1 MVLFYLFFTIKTCF
15 LFFIKCHFF
24 EYMFKLN
31 SEILSIIDLLSEEK
45 NISKNIV
52 IEAIEDAFAKLAMNY
67 YGSNDGEVVAKM
79 NLSNGDMF
87 FYQKKIVKP
96 KASLLCEISL
106 PEAKKID
113 KNAEVDGVVLIDL
126 PAIPMQRIS
135 INSVRNNI
143 LEKIRGAEKE
153 LEYNEFKKREG
164 EIITGVV
171 KKTSSFSTIV
181 SLGNKVEA
189 IILRDGM
196 MRTDHYNVGDK
207 IKAYIKEVKR
217 SDYDCQVILSR
228 TDNNFLAMLIAEN
241 VVEVQDGMIEI
252 KAISRACGVK
262 AKVAVFSGDSR
273 LDAVGACIGAR
284 GSRIKPVMDELGG
297 ERIDI
302 VYYDNDIVNFAKNAI
317 TPAKALYG
325 EFNENS
331 NSVEL
336 VLTDDQLKLAIGKA
350 GQNVRLASQLIGCNI
365 TVVAESEK
373 KQANQEKF
381 NKNVAL
387 MTNALDLEEAVAQFL
402 VSSNIATPSEL
413 IAIGVEKLVKSGV
426 FTEEIAQELV
436 NRADA
441 YIKEQDKKNKAE
453 LEKLGVNADVLKIS
467 GMTNEIAVLLGQHGV
482 KTTQDIADLSTD
494 EFIEY
499 CGEGFADVSTQII
512 MDARKIAY
520 GIE

>member
-1 MVLFYLFFTIKTCF
+1 
-15 LFFIKCHFF
+15 
-24 EYMFKLN
+24 MFKLN
-31 SEILSIIDLLSEEK
+31 SEILSIIDVLSDEK
-45 NISKNIV
+45 NISKNII
-52 IEAIEDAFAKLAMNY
+52 IEAIEDAFAKLAVNY
-67 YGSNDGEVVAKM
+67 YGNNDGEVIAKM
-79 NLSNGDMF
+79 NLSNGDMV
-87 FYQKKIVKP
+87 FYQKKIVKQKP
-96 KASLLCEISL
+96 TLLCEISL
-106 PEAKKID
+106 NDAKKID
-113 KNAEVDGVVLIDL
+113 KNAEVDGVVMVSM

-135 INSVRNNI
+135 INSVRNSI

-153 LEYNEFKKREG
+153 LEYNEYKKREG
-164 EIITGVV
+164 EIITGIV
-171 KKTSSFSTIV
+171 KKSTPFSIIV

-189 IILRDGM
+189 ILLKDGIM
-196 MRTDHYNVGDK
+196 KTDHYNAGDK

-217 SDYDCQVILSR
+217 SDYDCQIILSR

-252 KAISRACGVK
+252 KSISRVCGVK

-284 GSRIKPVMDELGG
+284 GSRIKPVMDELNG

-331 NSVEL
+331 NSIEL
-336 VLTDDQLKLAIGKA
+336 VLTDDQLKLAIGKS

-365 TVVAESEK
+365 TVVPESEK
-373 KQANQEKF
+373 KQATQEKF
-381 NKNVAL
+381 NRNVKIMTEAL
-387 MTNALDLEEAVAQFL
+387 NLEEAVAQFL
-402 VSSNIATPSEL
+402 VSSNITSPEEM
-413 IAIGVEKLVKSGV
+413 IEIGTEKLVKSGV

-436 NRADA
+436 NRAST
-441 YIKEQDKKNKAE
+441 YVSEKQKKNKEE
-453 LEKLGVNADVLKIS
+453 LAKLDVKDDVLTIS
-467 GMTNEIAVLLGQHGV
+467 GMTFEIAVLLGQKGV
-482 KTTQDIADLSTD
+482 KTIQDIADLSTD

-499 CGEGFADVSTQII
+499 CGENFSNVSTQII
-512 MDARKIAY
+512 MDARRIAY